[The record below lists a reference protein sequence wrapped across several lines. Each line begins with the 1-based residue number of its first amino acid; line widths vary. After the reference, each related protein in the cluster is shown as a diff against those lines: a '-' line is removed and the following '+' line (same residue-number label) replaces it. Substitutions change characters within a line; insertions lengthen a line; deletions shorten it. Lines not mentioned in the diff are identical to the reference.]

1 MVSVIIP
8 SYNRAWSIER
18 AIDSILSQTV
28 KEFEIIVVND
38 GSSDGTKQLLTC
50 KYPAVRQYTINH
62 SGVSRARNVG
72 VQNARGEWIAFLDSD
87 DYWLPN
93 KLEEQMSYLTMNP
106 CFKICHTDEIWIKN
120 GKRINQSKKHQKY
133 SGWFFSPSLQ
143 LCLIS
148 PSSVIIKKTVFDD
161 VGMFDENFEYV
172 EDYELWL
179 RITAF
184 YPVGYINKKLI
195 VKTGG
200 HEDQLSKR
208 IDGIEGH
215 RIQALEKL
223 LETVQLREEY
233 YKEALAVYRRK
244 YQIYRNGC
252 MKRGKGDE
260 VKKLEEKMEKLN
272 FLRNSS

>member
-8 SYNRAWSIER
+8 SHNRAWSIER

-38 GSSDGTKQLLTC
+38 GSSDGTEEILTSR
-50 KYPAVRQYTINH
+50 YPVVRQYTINR
-62 SGVSRARNVG
+62 SGVSKARNVG
-72 VQNARGEWIAFLDSD
+72 IQNARGEWIAFLDSD

-93 KLEEQMSYLTMNP
+93 KLEEQMSYLAMNP
-106 CFKICHTDEIWIKN
+106 WFQICHTDEIWIKN

-133 SGWFFSPSLQ
+133 SGWFFYPSLQ

-148 PSSVIIKKTVFDD
+148 PSSVIIKKTVFDN

-184 YPVGYINKKLI
+184 YPVGYINKKLV

-208 IDGIEGH
+208 IDGIEGY

-223 LETVQLREEY
+223 LSTVQLSEEY
-233 YKEALAVYRRK
+233 YEEAIEVYRRK
-244 YQIYRNGC
+244 CHIYLNGC

-260 VKKLEEKMEKLN
+260 VKKLGKKLGELN
-272 FLRNSS
+272 TLRNSS